1 MVEFRLLWNHNMDR
15 QHAVYKLI
23 MDDINLRLKL
33 EMDGTKVIELNNIQ
47 SDMLSDETKQ
57 YN

>member
-1 MVEFRLLWNHNMDR
+1 MDR

>member
-1 MVEFRLLWNHNMDR
+1 MDR
-15 QHAVYKLI
+15 QHAAYKLI

-47 SDMLSDETKQ
+47 SDMLSDETKR
-57 YN
+57 